1 MLVIGISRAAIGLR
15 SWVSVFFFPRTP
27 INPSSSPS
35 TWFLTLVPDSSS
47 SCVAPCGFFLSRLP
61 RAWVHQLT
69 QCENRDRKA
78 LSFSLPAG
86 SPVQVGVRES
96 LQMSSFNTPYFMVLG
111 ECLEQFFSPRFLEIL
126 FSKALK
132 ILCFQTINYKRLSRP
147 EMWEGR
153 NSATPRPE
161 EALDHTQEF
170 LASWFTC
177 RLRHL
182 LSHFSDQLVC
192 KLSPSSSQGQ

>member
-1 MLVIGISRAAIGLR
+1 MGVCVL
-15 SWVSVFFFPRTP
+15 FPRTP
-27 INPSSSPS
+27 TNPSSRPS
-35 TWFLTLVPDSSS
+35 TWFVTLGPDSRS

-78 LSFSLPAG
+78 LSFSLPTG

-96 LQMSSFNTPYFMVLG
+96 LQMSSFHTLYFMVLG
-111 ECLEQFFSPRFLEIL
+111 ECLEQFFSPRFLAML

-153 NSATPRPE
+153 NSVTPRPE
-161 EALDHTQEF
+161 EALDLTQEF

-177 RLRHL
+177 PLRHL
-182 LSHFSDQLVC
+182 LSHFSNQLAC